1 MQSTSGC
8 WAAPKPERFFRALPE
23 SRKITGQV
31 ALQVW
36 CNGFGDL
43 FDRQRPERIQF
54 QYVARHHH
62 ADELGRNVLD
72 ADSTRPWRAV
82 HPRADLYGYDILEER
97 SDERGVVS
105 RQDRAQRRDETFSQF
120 GFPE

>member
-36 CNGFGDL
+36 CDRFGDL
-43 FDRQRPERIQF
+43 VNRQRPERIQF

-62 ADELGRNVLD
+62 ADELEGAVLD
-72 ADSTRPWRAV
+72 WDATSPRRTV
-82 HPRADLYGYDILEER
+82 HPRADLYGDDVLQER
-97 SDERGVVS
+97 SNEGGVVS
-105 RQDRAQRRDETFSQF
+105 R
-120 GFPE
+120 